1 MLFPGSK
8 ARPLL
13 LAVCASA
20 AFCSDGFLAAEI
32 SVTPGVLVRDQFPW
46 SFTRAAMAG
55 APRSIVVPLATN
67 LHVAFDV
74 KTLRW
79 HTAWSGSKLALT
91 GYQFGLGANP
101 FAGINGVI
109 LWTMPAVCP
118 WQAGERLTNFSTDV
132 SPGSDFRGIST
143 KGGVTTLLYDVA
155 ASDGQPV
162 RIHES
167 PRAQW
172 LAGSSVVE
180 RRFEVAPGGHPL
192 WLLAHEE
199 AGNGSNLSSNAS
211 ALVIQRQ
218 SNSLVVVIRGTVGGF
233 EVESIPTN
241 SSRVWVRVPP
251 RREAVAFEIASAVCT
266 KELETRQLAPLL
278 AAGLVAPPRMD
289 FITNSTSDAAAAP
302 PVFRSGPQP
311 GRMDGDAFFQR
322 EQFSV
327 PKELELLVGGMD
339 WMPNGDLA
347 ICTWPGEVYLA
358 SNVTGPV
365 TNVTWR
371 RFASG
376 LHEPLG
382 LKVVN
387 GKILIAQKCELTR
400 LVDTD
405 GNGEADLYES
415 VNDDWGFDG
424 NMHYFAYGPAL
435 DAQGNYYVTLDGNTA
450 EWNPRWELPFRGWT
464 VKIPPDGR
472 KLEGFSSG
480 LRSPNG
486 CFNYGPDADIFTTDN
501 EGHWLGACKL
511 NHCRPGKFFGYPSST
526 PMPREVFQKPDGFAP
541 PAVWFPRALS
551 TSASGGT
558 TIPDGCF
565 GPFAGQLLVGDFG
578 SSSILR
584 VALERVNGEWQGAVW
599 PFARGFVSGVNRLAF
614 GPDGKLYVG
623 ELRRGWASSGPQE
636 SALER
641 LSFSGRAPFEVR
653 EVRVRPDGFEL
664 TFTEPFDPSSA
675 ADPQNWDVSQFNY
688 KFHATYGSPEVN
700 HEGKENSATPIHVD
714 AAQVSGDHRR
724 LRLKL
729 SGWKEGYVTMV
740 RSKTVKSAH
749 GTALWHDTF
758 YYTLNQ
764 IPK

>member
-1 MLFPGSK
+1 MRFPNSS
-8 ARPLL
+8 ARLRLL
-13 LAVCASA
+13 VVWAGAACWSGGLATA
-20 AFCSDGFLAAEI
+20 DT

-46 SFTRAAMAG
+46 GFTRAAMRG
-55 APRSIVVPLATN
+55 APRSVVVPLATN

-74 KTLRW
+74 KTLRL

-101 FAGINGVI
+101 FAGINGTI
-109 LWTMPAVCP
+109 LWTMPEVCP
-118 WQAGERLTNFSTDV
+118 WQAGGHLANRAKDAPTN
-132 SPGSDFRGIST
+132 SDFRGIST
-143 KGGVTTLLYDVA
+143 KGGSVTLLYDVG
-155 ASDGQPV
+155 ASDGRSV

-172 LAGSSVVE
+172 LAGSSVVV
-180 RRFEVAPGGHPL
+180 RRFEVAPGAQPL

-199 AGNGSNLSSNAS
+199 TGNWSNLSSSAS
-211 ALVIQRQ
+211 ALVVHRQ
-218 SNSLVVVIRGTVGGF
+218 SNSLLVVVRGSAGGF
-233 EVESIPTN
+233 EIESNATN
-241 SSRVWVRVPP
+241 SPRAWVQVPP

-266 KELETRQLAPLL
+266 NELEARQLAPTL
-278 AAGLVAPPRMD
+278 AASPVAPPRMD
-289 FITNSTSDAAAAP
+289 FVTNSTSETAAATL
-302 PVFRSGPQP
+302 VFRSGPQS
-311 GRMDGDAFFQR
+311 GRVEGDAFFQR
-322 EQFSV
+322 EQFPV

-347 ICTWPGEVYLA
+347 ICTWPGEIYLA
-358 SNVTGPV
+358 RNVTGPV

-387 GKILIAQKCELTR
+387 GKILVAQKCELTR

-464 VKIPPDGR
+464 VKISPDGR
-472 KLEGFSSG
+472 KLEGFSAG

-486 CFNYGPDADIFTTDN
+486 CFNYGPDKDIFATDN
-501 EGHWLGACKL
+501 EGHWLGTCKL

-551 TSASGGT
+551 TSTSGGT

-565 GPFAGQLLVGDFG
+565 GSFAGQLLVGDFG
-578 SSSILR
+578 TSSILR

-599 PFARGFVSGVNRLAF
+599 PFARGFASGVNRLAF
-614 GPDGKLYVG
+614 GSDGKLYVG

-636 SALER
+636 FALER
-641 LSFSGRAPFEVR
+641 LSFLGQAPFEVR
-653 EVRVRPDGFEL
+653 EVRARPDGFEL
-664 TFTEPFDPSSA
+664 AFSEPFDPASA
-675 ADPQNWDVSQFNY
+675 AEPQNWDVSQFIY

-700 HEGKENSATPIHVD
+700 HEGKENSATPIQVVR
-714 AAQVSGDHRR
+714 AQISEDHRR
-724 LRLKL
+724 VQLKL
-729 SGWKEGYVTMV
+729 SGWKEGYVTLV
-740 RSKTVKSAH
+740 RSKTVKSTQGA
-749 GTALWHDTF
+749 ALWHDAF